1 MNASLVID
9 QLSLNEQHELL
20 RVLVDRLYPVGQE
33 DENAA
38 FPAWIMSSL
47 ERQEQRYRAGL
58 ETTDDI
64 ETVDARI
71 RQRMIKP

>member
-9 QLSLNEQHELL
+9 QLSLREQHELL
-20 RVLVDRLYPVGQE
+20 RVLVDRLYPEPSE
-33 DENAA
+33 DNDAA

-47 ERQEQRYRAGL
+47 EKQDQRYRAGL
-58 ETTDDI
+58 ETGDEI

-71 RQRMIKP
+71 RQKMIKS

>member
-47 ERQEQRYRAGL
+47 EKQEQRYRAGL
-58 ETTDDI
+58 ETADDI